1 MGSTRKR
8 TAVEWLG
15 QLHYQVCNGGLEQ
28 ACYNG
33 YVDGV
38 IGAYGSF
45 GEWVEA
51 LKSEV
56 SGESGRKAVE
66 AAEMISGGV
75 DKISLTRC
83 CPDCG
88 GSGSIRYEEE
98 DEDGESVECEETC
111 TECNGSGTIDVET
124 YAEVDFEGQ
133 PGVDAWDDEYYS
145 RVDSDAIDDLTGQS
159 HTHSVILDAI
169 AASA

>member
-1 MGSTRKR
+1 MGSTRKH

-38 IGAYGSF
+38 IEAYGSF

-56 SGESGRKAVE
+56 PGEPGRKAVE
-66 AAEMISGGV
+66 AAEMISEGV
-75 DKISLTRC
+75 GRVSLTRC

-88 GSGSIRYEEE
+88 GSGSIRYEE
-98 DEDGESVECEETC
+98 DDEETC
-111 TECNGSGTIDVET
+111 TECNGNGIIDVDT
-124 YAEVDFEGQ
+124 YAEVEFEGQ
-133 PGVDAWDDEYYS
+133 PGVDAWNDEYYS

-169 AASA
+169 MAGK